1 MRYLVDTHTLV
12 WFFTKD
18 PKLGTRAK
26 KILLEAEKGKY
37 QIFIPTIVLLEAIDI
52 AQKKKISFKIEDLF
66 GFIETRD
73 NFQIIDLDFALIK
86 EIVKIGKKLELHD
99 RVILTTAKFFQA
111 TILTRDSV
119 LKSLVST
126 IW

>member
-18 PKLGTRAK
+18 PKLGPRAK

>member
-18 PKLGTRAK
+18 PKLGPRVK

-73 NFQIIDLDFALIK
+73 NFQIIDLDFVLIK

-111 TILTRDSV
+111 TILTRDSI
-119 LKSLVST
+119 LKSLVPT